1 MARRVNTRFLV
12 ILTVVVLGAG
22 VSALLAKKYIFRQS
36 PDKYISLAEKYAEG
50 GDYENATKNMGQ
62 AIALRPNDPELYVK
76 LGDILQ
82 SRSMVEPA
90 YAGKEV
96 AAWNRALEIDP
107 RYEPALS
114 RLFAVYKEDA
124 QLSQRP
130 EAFTRAHDIAV
141 RLAAVRRN
149 DYATEAY
156 SHSTSIHSALAGIA
170 TADGQIDEDVAALTE
185 LMAKDPA
192 NAEIPFWIS
201 KAKLLRSQNRMRD
214 GYMTEAQKL
223 LDETAAI
230 WETVLKDQENN
241 AAMHL
246 RAGQVFE
253 SLSQLDTVTDA
264 NRKQYLN
271 REKYAQRSHSEI
283 LKARELSK
291 PQDELYVDVQLA
303 AAGAAAQTDPA
314 QAEKII
320 RELLAEK
327 PDDQQA
333 RLAFARLV
341 SRDPAKRQEA
351 IDILSKPVKPSG
363 NRVYLTRQYQIITQI
378 TLSNLQMDAYSSTTD
393 AAVREALIKQ
403 IKEGCDKVHDW
414 IGDSPEYFKLA
425 GRFSFLQGRAV
436 EAVQMLNRAMNL
448 LAQSG
453 RPKDYDLMFLLARAY
468 ITAQQTGE
476 AKTLLTDIV
485 QRFDGSVGARLL
497 LVELL
502 LRENNFADAE
512 THLAILEKQAPD
524 SPDVARLRVALLK
537 GSHQDAGAKE
547 RYARMPEA
555 TEAEKRSK
563 LQVALGLS
571 DFDEAARLLEA
582 ILVEKP
588 NDAEAVQM
596 LARVYVSMNQKDK
609 AKQVL
614 EAAVGRDPSNQALAA
629 MLRAIQNESPE
640 AMIQAIPDEFSRE
653 LALFDLAVRKGDS
666 EGAFAHLQKA
676 EKIKPDSPRVME
688 LMFQYHLSQ
697 KKWDQASIYLDKLA
711 KANADQ
717 ANGAIYRIRFAMARG
732 KYEEA
737 VALSRDLTQKMGEF
751 AQSWLLL
758 GQALQA
764 SRKFDEAITRY
775 ATALDK
781 QSENADAM
789 RGLIQCYY
797 ALQRSDDARRMIEQ
811 ARRTLPND
819 AGFLEME
826 IEYNLNYGDIAKGVA
841 AREAQLKANPDDPRN
856 WQNAAGAN
864 VRLATTLL
872 QKNDEKGAAAAL
884 VRARTVAQEAGKKWP
899 DDGRFYAIRAEI
911 ALTGQNLAEGEQAL
925 KEMLARDAW
934 KDKPH
939 PYIML
944 GEFYARFGKIDESEK
959 ALRQAMVLSN
969 NSVEVEIKLASLLSQ
984 VGRVDDALTLLQT
997 NADDPSIISQRIQIL
1012 MAANRLSEAEKTI
1025 EAALAKQPD
1034 SPELIKALAAVYI
1047 NTGRLQ
1053 QAMERINQVLAKD
1066 PDDSV
1071 ALRNQ
1076 GLIFLRQGN
1085 TEAAVKSLAQAR
1097 DLNPADVEAR
1107 YFLGEAYRQRN
1118 QLSEAVRELSA
1129 ALTTAPLNKI
1139 IRMKLIELQSNAGS
1153 WGEVE
1158 RLIREARQMAAYQN
1172 DPDWPRAEAIMW
1184 STRGQ
1189 YEKALAALDDAQK
1202 MAPNSLALAQMHFDI
1217 LLQARQYDRL
1227 LQETAQLLKSQ
1238 DKQAWWIHSL
1248 RGVANARK
1256 GDKEAALAEF
1266 DHAMSSAE
1274 AQSNPNIALNI
1285 ANQIAR
1291 EIGVPETLARIKDRI
1306 QKENRWRMFAAYL
1319 YQAQNDSAN
1328 AVKMADWVMS
1338 EYDKLSPQEQDVALR
1353 LAGTV
1358 YLTAQPKPLVDKAQD
1373 AYARLLKK
1381 YPDDIGSLNN
1391 MACLLAESVSPPR
1404 PEQAL
1409 TYSQQAYKIMEQRGI
1424 MMPLVL
1430 DTHGWV
1436 LTLCGRLDEG
1446 ISYLRQALEKEQFV
1460 EGYYHLGEAYLRKQ
1474 YPEEAQKQLASAQ
1487 DLIDKA
1493 DKANNPVDANLKR
1506 RVVQATQRA
1515 ADMLRAKGQAQ
1526 AQ

>member
-1 MARRVNTRFLV
+1 MARRVNTKFLV
-12 ILTVVVLGAG
+12 ILTAVVLGSG
-22 VSALLAKKYIFRQS
+22 ILALVAKKYIFRQS
-36 PDKYISLAEKYAEG
+36 PDKYIALADQYAEG

-62 AIALRPNDPELYVK
+62 AIALRPNDPALYVK
-76 LGDILQ
+76 LGDLLQ

-90 YAGKEV
+90 YAGKEL

-114 RLFAVYKEDA
+114 RLFTVYKEDA
-124 QLSQRP
+124 QLTQRP
-130 EAFTRAHDIAV
+130 ESFTRAHDIAV
-141 RLAAVRRN
+141 RLASARRN

-156 SHSTSIHSALAGIA
+156 AHSTSIQSAQAGIA
-170 TADGQIDEDVAALTE
+170 TADTQIDDDVAALTE

-192 NAEIPFWIS
+192 NADIPFWIS
-201 KAKLLRSQNRMRD
+201 QAKLMRAQNRLRD
-214 GYMTEAQKL
+214 GYATEAQKL
-223 LDETAAI
+223 LDDTATL
-230 WETVLKDQENN
+230 WETILKAQGNS

-253 SLSQLDTVTDA
+253 GLSRLDTVTGADK
-264 NRKQYLN
+264 KQFVN
-271 REKYAQRSHSEI
+271 REKYAARSQQEI

-291 PQDELYVDVQLA
+291 PEDELYVDVQLA
-303 AAGAAAQTDPA
+303 AAGAVAQNDPA
-314 QAEKII
+314 EAEKIV
-320 RELLAEK
+320 RELLATK

-351 IDILSKPVKPSG
+351 IEVLSKPVKPSG
-363 NRVYLTRQYQIITQI
+363 NRVYLTRQYQIVTQI
-378 TLSNLQMDAYSSTTD
+378 TLANLQMDAYTTTTD
-393 AAVREALIKQ
+393 AAAREALVKQ

-414 IGDSPEYFKLA
+414 IGDSPEYLKLA

-468 ITAQQTGE
+468 VTAQQTGE
-476 AKTLLTDIV
+476 AKSLLTDIV
-485 QRFDGSVGARLL
+485 QRFDGSVSARLL

-537 GSHQDAGAKE
+537 GSNQDAGAKE
-547 RYARMPEA
+547 RYSRMPEA
-555 TEAEKRSK
+555 TESEKRSK

-571 DFDEAARLLEA
+571 DFDEAARLLES
-582 ILVEKP
+582 ILAQKP
-588 NDAEAVQM
+588 NDAEVIQM

-609 AKQVL
+609 AQKVL
-614 EAAVGRDPSNQALAA
+614 EAAVQRDPSNTALAT
-629 MLRAIQNESPE
+629 LLKAIQNESPE
-640 AMIQAIPDEFSRE
+640 AMIQSIPDEFSRE

-666 EGAFAHLQKA
+666 DGAYAHLQKA
-676 EKIKPDSPRVME
+676 EKLKPDNTRVME
-688 LMFQYHLSQ
+688 MMFQYHLSQ
-697 KKWDQASIYLDKLA
+697 KKWDQASAYLDKLA

-717 ANGAIYRIRFAMARG
+717 ANGAIYRIRLAMAQG
-732 KYEEA
+732 KYDDA
-737 VALSRDLTQKMGEF
+737 VSLARDLTQKMGEF

-764 SRKFDEAITRY
+764 SRKFDEAIARY

-797 ALQRSDDARRMIEQ
+797 ALQRTDDARRMIEQ

-819 AGFLEME
+819 PSFREME
-826 IEYNLNYGDIAKGVA
+826 IEYNLNFGDVAEGVK
-841 AREAQLKANPDDPRN
+841 AREAQLKANPDDPRS

-864 VRLATTLL
+864 VRLATSFI
-872 QKNDEKGAAAAL
+872 QKSDEKGAAAPL
-884 VRARTVAQEAGKKWP
+884 NRARTIAMEANKKWP

-911 ALTGQNLAEGEQAL
+911 ALAGRNLSEGEKAIQ
-925 KEMLARDAW
+925 EMLARDAW

-944 GEFYARFGKIDESEK
+944 GEMYARFGKIDESEK
-959 ALRQAMVLSN
+959 ALRQAMTLSKN
-969 NSVEVEIKLASLLSQ
+969 AVDVEVKLASLLSQ
-984 VGRVDDALTLLQT
+984 VGRVDDALVVLQT
-997 NADDPSIISQRIQIL
+997 NADDPVIISQRIQIL
-1012 MAANRLSEAEKTI
+1012 MAANRLTEAEKTI
-1025 EAALAKQPD
+1025 EAALAKSPD
-1034 SPELIKALAAVYI
+1034 SPDLIKALAAVYI

-1053 QAMERINQVLAKD
+1053 QAMDRINQVLAKD
-1066 PDDSV
+1066 PNDPV

-1085 TEAAVKSLAQAR
+1085 TEAAVKSLSQAR
-1097 DLNPADVEAR
+1097 DINPSDVEAR

-1118 QLSEAVRELSA
+1118 QLDNAVRELSA
-1129 ALTTAPLNKI
+1129 ALTTAPLNKV
-1139 IRMKLIELQSNAGS
+1139 IRMKLIELQSNAGA

-1158 RLIREARQMAAYQN
+1158 RLIREARQMAAYEN
-1172 DPDWPRAEAIMW
+1172 DPDWPSAEATMW
-1184 STRGQ
+1184 TARGQ
-1189 YEKALAALDDAQK
+1189 YDRALTALNDAQK
-1202 MAPNSLALAQMHFDI
+1202 LAPNNVALVQMHFDI
-1217 LLQARQYDRL
+1217 LLQAKQYDRL
-1227 LQETAQLLKSQ
+1227 LQETANILKSN
-1238 DKQAWWIHSL
+1238 DKQIWWIYAL

-1266 DHAMSSAE
+1266 DHAMNSTE
-1274 AQSNPNIALNI
+1274 AQANPNIALNV

-1291 EIGVPETLARIKDRI
+1291 EIGVAETLSRIKDRI
-1306 QKENRWRMFAAYL
+1306 DKENRWRMFAAYL
-1319 YQAQNDSAN
+1319 YQAEHDSAN
-1328 AVKMADWVMS
+1328 AVKLVDRIMS
-1338 EYDKLSPQEQDVALR
+1338 EYDKLTPQEQDVALR
-1353 LAGTV
+1353 MAGTV
-1358 YLTAQPKPLVDKAQD
+1358 YLTAEPHPLADKAQD

-1381 YPDDIGSLNN
+1381 YPDDLGSLNN
-1391 MACLLAESVSPPR
+1391 MACLLAETVTPPR

-1409 TYSQQAYKIMEQRGI
+1409 TYSQRAYKIMEQRGI

-1436 LTLCGRLDEG
+1436 LTLCGRVDEG
-1446 ISYLRQALEKEQFV
+1446 ISYLRQALEKDQFV
-1460 EGYYHLGEAYLRKQ
+1460 EGYYHLGEAYLLKQ

-1487 DLIDKA
+1487 EMIAKA
-1493 DKANNPVDANLKR
+1493 DKTNNPVDSSLKR
-1506 RVVQATQRA
+1506 RVAQATQRA
-1515 ADMLRAKGQAQ
+1515 QDMIRAKGQAK